1 VLMQNVQAKGMNPV
15 VFFSRRMF
23 WLFILAIIN
32 SALFFGDIL
41 KDYAV
46 MGMIILLFRKCSAK
60 TALFISIGLLL
71 AVPGIAALVNSFHRP
86 GGMELLNP
94 YFHYFQSKNPL
105 NVLWFGLLGTYL
117 FEFVSPNYLITVH
130 FMMLSCFF
138 LGMAAQKAHFFT
150 RLSENKKYIKRTFW
164 ISLASVLVVITILGL
179 TQKFKWTWNTYYR
192 PFFWVI
198 FGSMLFIMASLS
210 WLYVS
215 GKLKAFFNSMQV
227 IGKMTL
233 TNYLVQNFIAL
244 LLFSGMG
251 LNLSLNHR
259 IHFGY
264 YLLFALTLYISQ
276 VYFSKWWLAR
286 YQFGPVEWLWRQLSY
301 AKRLPLK
308 KEEPPVFVPA

>member
-1 VLMQNVQAKGMNPV
+1 
-15 VFFSRRMF
+15 
-23 WLFILAIIN
+23 LFILAIIN
-32 SALFFGDIL
+32 SALFWGDIL

-46 MGMIILLFRKCSAK
+46 MGMVILMFRKCSAR
-60 TALFISIGLLL
+60 TALFICIGLLL
-71 AVPGIAALVNSFHRP
+71 AVPGIAAIVNSFNRP

-94 YFHYFQSKNPL
+94 YFHFFESRNPV

-117 FEFVSPNYLITVH
+117 FEFVSLNYLITVH

-138 LGMAAQKAHFFT
+138 LGMAAQKSNFFT
-150 RLSENKKYIKRTFW
+150 NLSENKKYIKRTFW
-164 ISLASVLVVITILGL
+164 ISLASVLAVVALIIL
-179 TQKFKWTWNTYYR
+179 TQKFKWKWNTYYR

-198 FGSMLFIMASLS
+198 FGSMLFIMASLC

-244 LLFSGMG
+244 MLFSGMG
-251 LNLSLNHR
+251 LNLSLKHR
-259 IHFGY
+259 LHFGY
-264 YLLFALTLYISQ
+264 YLLFALSLYIAQ
-276 VYFSKWWLAR
+276 VYFSKWWLAK

-308 KEEPPVFVPA
+308 KQQWNEEVNNIVLPLQTEDLKILKQS